1 MGYTIRYEG
10 TKAEMMAKGLDDAY
24 DWYGHDRYHRVMA
37 TMTNETRE
45 KGQRWLARAYPM
57 MLGITGLSGVPA
69 RAIALEIVKR
79 LNRQRRTKLR
89 LKAEGLWAE

>member
-24 DWYGHDRYHRVMA
+24 DWYGDERFHHIMTV
-37 TMTNETRE
+37 MTNETRE

-57 MLGITGLSGVPA
+57 LLGISGLSGVPA

-79 LNRQRRTKLR
+79 LNGQRRTKLR